1 MVKIRNTSNRLLMVG
16 ERYLLPGASRMVS
29 EELAA
34 QYPGLVVVEA
44 GAGTRP
50 VPTPDPT
57 TDPAE
62 EPPAENTDHNPLREI
77 WGIGPRIAEAL
88 AGLGIDTY
96 AALIAADATWLA
108 EALDGSNAAQVER
121 WQAAARKKAGQD

>member
-1 MVKIRNTSNRLLMVG
+1 MVKIRNSSNGLLMVG
-16 ERYLLPGASRMVS
+16 ERYLLPGETRLVS
-29 EELAA
+29 EALAA
-34 QYPGLVVVEA
+34 QYPGLVV
-44 GAGTRP
+44 GAGLVP
-50 VPTPDPT
+50 VPTPAP
-57 TDPAE
+57 DPAQ
-62 EPPAENTDHNPLREI
+62 EPPTENTDHNPLREI

>member
-34 QYPGLVVVEA
+34 QYPGLVV
-44 GAGTRP
+44 GAGLVP
-50 VPTPDPT
+50 APTPAPT
-57 TDPAE
+57 PAPDPAQ
-62 EPPAENTDHNPLREI
+62 EPPTEDTDHNPLREI

-88 AGLGIDTY
+88 EGLGIDTY